1 MAVFNR
7 VYSPL
12 GTQISMLVAEGSLKQ
27 DYDADNKI
35 YTPDRRIRPTAIQP
49 ICSITDPSGILEN
62 GTVNLYITD
71 IKWYEN
77 EISEANLISPT
88 NSKYKI
94 DSTSNTNNRGRIIV
108 YKNVNFDAPV
118 TLIFTATF
126 ADMVNGK
133 LRRKAYFVGTSVL
146 ASNVA
151 ASSPAVLKTDYPR
164 GRCFN
169 PIKELTYLKLSADLV
184 AGETSIPSAY
194 WWYKKNGSAESLIT
208 DYVGHNS
215 RELEVPTASI
225 GKEQHYVCK
234 VQDCRQNLTDVR
246 NEYLQ
251 EELDKISDYPRNL
264 LAKQYFLDLNDEIK
278 PGVVTEGEDA
288 DGKYI
293 CVPNPFALRTYV
305 GGNEQRDL
313 FSGKMSFKENTAY
326 VLRVVGKYVSETES
340 QWGFAFII
348 AYTDGTFSSALRFD
362 YMANKKIEAVHKSTP
377 NKTIS
382 HISCTYGFDIPSY
395 IYGIQITEEYNYN
408 LLEGDT
414 EEVTINIEDDGTNSD
429 NYKIAA
435 RNISKSLNTGNK
447 VTVSIGDVVNLKGE
461 STEYT
466 VLILQKQESGNQ
478 SVSSILSASKKTSIL
493 TIHSSFNSAYPYMLY
508 LYAGKSG
515 ATAGNAVQYKNV
527 QLLEGE
533 YAWNVL
539 GEDIEELVVGEGAD
553 HQGKYKYIQ
562 FNNEL
567 TIGGKYTLDIGDIV
581 NLKGEATEY
590 TVFIQQNNG
599 DVSTIVSD
607 VLKVT
612 DTKRV
617 TFTINDKYVKNQN
630 VTTSL
635 LLFAGVS
642 GATSG
647 NIVQFKNIRLLQGG
661 TVLPSVPAYTPH
673 FIPSAPDIEV
683 ESERITLP
691 EGYRPDVQGKTIN
704 HEFTLVTRLPPYRT
718 SVITPYGNDSGVISI
733 PSDVKL
739 FPAWIQVDVAGIGT
753 LDNPEKYFSADW
765 GNGLK
770 GMNVLLDADDIG
782 LGVQEVEPDVVE
794 GMEHVKYAVSGCSLP
809 SANMNKLEE
818 FVEGSRIVVEV
829 PPNTPTKS
837 AVDIY
842 VIKNN
847 IGCRVSYL
855 GTGFADLYIY
865 AYGFRKKAN
874 IKNLQKTIQC
884 FEFEIGST
892 LNGCKLKINGIS
904 YTGSFTEYEAG
915 EISNVAV
922 QNSAFTSLIEI
933 YSPENALL
941 HKWDFEGSTDD
952 ERLSDKAETENK
964 VNFSKSEGF
973 EFIPV

>member
-49 ICSITDPSGILEN
+49 VCSITDPSGILEN

-169 PIKELTYLKLSADLV
+169 PIKGLTYLKLSADLV

-264 LAKQYFLDLNDEIK
+264 LAKQYFLDLNDEVQ

-293 CVPNPFALRTYV
+293 CVPNPVTLRAYV
-305 GGNEQRDL
+305 GGDEQRDL

-326 VLRVVGKYVSETES
+326 VLRVVGKYASEIDS
-340 QWGFAFII
+340 QWGFSLRIV
-348 AYTDGTFSSALRFD
+348 YTDGTFSSPLRFD
-362 YMANKKIEAVHKSTP
+362 YKANKKTEAIYISDSG
-377 NKTIS
+377 KTIS

-414 EEVTINIEDDGTNSD
+414 EEVTIDGGTSNSKAELILISKNLKVGGKYTVSADDIDSTSNSD
-429 NYKIAA
+429 RAILFQAG
-435 RNISKSLNTGNK
+435 NING
-447 VTVSIGDVVNLKGE
+447 
-461 STEYT
+461 
-466 VLILQKQESGNQ
+466 
-478 SVSSILSASKKTSIL
+478 SVSNNIYLSRIRKVSTL
-493 TIHSSFNSAYPYMLY
+493 TVTEKYDVNTPIYLY
-508 LYAGKSG
+508 LYANDAGGS
-515 ATAGNAVQYKNV
+515 AGNSVKYKNV

-539 GEDIEELVVGEGAD
+539 GEDVEALIVGDGDENKT
-553 HQGKYKYIQ
+553 QSSYILID
-562 FNNEL
+562 NIL
-567 TIGGKYTLDIGDIV
+567 SVGGKYTLNIGDITGFQ
-581 NLKGEATEY
+581 NNTEL
-590 TVFIQQNNG
+590 TCSIQQSVGNTG
-599 DVSTIVSD
+599 SIVSN
-607 VLKVT
+607 T
-612 DTKRV
+612 ISINSETKTV
-617 TFTINDKYVKNQN
+617 TFTINDKYLINNSRVTKLVFYSGYTSDIIQLKN
-630 VTTSL
+630 V
-635 LLFAGVS
+635 
-642 GATSG
+642 
-647 NIVQFKNIRLLQGG
+647 RLLYGE
-661 TVLPSVPAYTPH
+661 TVLPSMPSYTPH

-683 ESERITLP
+683 ASEAIQLP

-718 SVITPYGNDSGVISI
+718 SVVTPYGNDSGVISI

-739 FPAWIQVDVAGIGT
+739 FPAGIQVDVAGIGT
-753 LDNPEKYFSADW
+753 LDNPERYFSADW

-794 GMEHVKYAVSGCSLP
+794 GMEHVKYGLAGYFAAPTS
-809 SANMNKLEE
+809 NLEKIE
-818 FVEGSRIVVEV
+818 TGTRLVVECDLSHTTASR
-829 PPNTPTKS
+829 PIS
-837 AVDIY
+837 IR
-842 VIKNN
+842 KNK
-847 IGCRVSYL
+847 
-855 GTGFADLYIY
+855 
-865 AYGFRKKAN
+865 YGFYITIDANKKVLIYIVFNDLSYRAN
-874 IKNLQKTIQC
+874 GL
-884 FEFEIGST
+884 FEPSNPMLIDIRMGDTSDESSVI
-892 LNGCKLKINGIS
+892 INGITYKFNS
-904 YTGSFTEYEAG
+904 VGLNLGFT
-915 EISNVAV
+915 SDD
-922 QNSAFTSLIEI
+922 AFYIYRELRTSLIEI
-933 YSPENALL
+933 YKDDTLL
-941 HKWDFEGSTDD
+941 HKWDFEGSTSA

-964 VNFSKSEGF
+964 ISIVMGDGS

>member
-49 ICSITDPSGILEN
+49 VCSITDPSGILEN

-169 PIKELTYLKLSADLV
+169 PIKGLTYLKLSADLV

-293 CVPNPFALRTYV
+293 CVPNPATLRTYV
-305 GGNEQRDL
+305 GGDEQRDL
-313 FSGKMSFKENTAY
+313 FSGKMSFKENTVY
-326 VLRVVGKYVSETES
+326 VLRVVGKYASEIDS
-340 QWGFAFII
+340 QWGFSLRIV
-348 AYTDGTFSSALRFD
+348 YTDGTFSSPLRFD
-362 YMANKKIEAVHKSTP
+362 YKDNKKTEAVHKSTP
-377 NKTIS
+377 GKTIS

-414 EEVTINIEDDGTNSD
+414 EEVTVVGGDDTTKSES
-429 NYKIAA
+429 
-435 RNISKSLNTGNK
+435 RLISKVLTVGTKYTLKCDDIDSTSESNTVLLIQLSPSTIVSDIYNLNKANK
-447 VTVSIGDVVNLKGE
+447 VARFN
-461 STEYT
+461 
-466 VLILQKQESGNQ
+466 
-478 SVSSILSASKKTSIL
+478 ILSKYNRDSPT
-493 TIHSSFNSAYPYMLY
+493 YLY
-508 LYAGKSG
+508 LYANSEGNS
-515 ATAGNAVQYKNV
+515 AGHTTTYKNV
-527 QLLEGE
+527 QLIEGE

-539 GEDIEELVVGEGAD
+539 GEDVEEVTIVGESINS
-553 HQGKYKYIQ
+553 YKSIEIKEPIQ
-562 FNNEL
+562 A
-567 TIGGKYTLDIGDIV
+567 GGKYTLDIGEIIKV
-581 NLKGEATEY
+581 EGSTEEY
-590 TVFIQQNNG
+590 TVQMYQFGAVNSSIATPSGVITQNQKSITFTVN
-599 DVSTIVSD
+599 SKYNPE
-607 VLKVT
+607 LKVHL
-612 DTKRV
+612 V
-617 TFTINDKYVKNQN
+617 LY
-630 VTTSL
+630 
-635 LLFAGVS
+635 AGVLNN
-642 GATSG
+642 TSG
-647 NIVQFKNIRLLQGG
+647 NTVQYKNIRLLQGE
-661 TVLPSVPAYTPH
+661 TVLPSMPSYTPH

-683 ESERITLP
+683 ESESIQLP

-718 SVITPYGNDSGVISI
+718 SVVTPYGNDSGVISI

-739 FPAWIQVDVAGIGT
+739 FPAWIQVDVAGIDT

-794 GMEHVKYAVSGCSLP
+794 GMEHVKYGLAGYF
-809 SANMNKLEE
+809 SAPTSNLEKIE
-818 FVEGSRIVVEV
+818 TGTRLVVECDLSHTTASR
-829 PPNTPTKS
+829 PIS
-837 AVDIY
+837 IR
-842 VIKNN
+842 KNK
-847 IGCRVSYL
+847 
-855 GTGFADLYIY
+855 
-865 AYGFRKKAN
+865 YGFYITIDANKKVLIYIVFNDLSYRAN
-874 IKNLQKTIQC
+874 GL
-884 FEFEIGST
+884 FEPSNPMLIDIRMGDTSDESSVI
-892 LNGCKLKINGIS
+892 INGITYKFNS
-904 YTGSFTEYEAG
+904 VGLNLGFT
-915 EISNVAV
+915 SDD
-922 QNSAFTSLIEI
+922 AFYIYRELRTSLIEI
-933 YSPENALL
+933 YKDDTLL
-941 HKWDFEGSTDD
+941 HKWDFEGSTSA

-964 VNFSKSEGF
+964 ISIVMGDGS

>member
-49 ICSITDPSGILEN
+49 VCSITDPSGILEN

-169 PIKELTYLKLSADLV
+169 PIKGLTYLKLSADLV

-251 EELDKISDYPRNL
+251 EELDKIADYPRNM
-264 LAKQYFLDLNDEIK
+264 LAKQYFLDLNNEVQ

-293 CVPNPFALRTYV
+293 CVPNPATLRTYV
-305 GGNEQRDL
+305 GADKFGDL
-313 FSGKMSFKENTAY
+313 FSGKISFKENTVY
-326 VLRVVGKYVSETES
+326 VVRIKGKSIMTGEGNAT
-340 QWGFAFII
+340 GFMLTIV
-348 AYTDGTFSSALRFD
+348 YTDGSRKTYNSSGKDAISEIVFSTESG
-362 YMANKKIEAVHKSTP
+362 
-377 NKTIS
+377 KTVS
-382 HISCTYGFDIPSY
+382 HISCTYGNNYPTY
-395 IYGIQITEEYNYN
+395 IYDIQITEEYNYN
-408 LLEGDT
+408 LLEGNT
-414 EEVTINIEDDGTNSD
+414 EEVVVTASTGNSNSYKKIKISKALSVGKKITVKVDGMENLAGEATEYSVNLMQGTEIITTSEKLKSSYKTHVFTINDKYDPN
-429 NYKIAA
+429 
-435 RNISKSLNTGNK
+435 
-447 VTVSIGDVVNLKGE
+447 GE
-461 STEYT
+461 PAY
-466 VLILQKQESGNQ
+466 LI
-478 SVSSILSASKKTSIL
+478 
-493 TIHSSFNSAYPYMLY
+493 
-508 LYAGKSG
+508 LYAGKTLE
-515 ATAGNAVQYKNV
+515 TAGNSVKYSNV

-539 GEDIEELVVGEGAD
+539 GEDVEALIVGDGDENKT
-553 HQGKYKYIQ
+553 QSSYILID
-562 FNNEL
+562 NIL
-567 TIGGKYTLDIGDIV
+567 SVGGKYTLNIGDITGFQ
-581 NLKGEATEY
+581 NNTEL
-590 TVFIQQNNG
+590 TCSIQQSVGNTG
-599 DVSTIVSD
+599 SIVSN
-607 VLKVT
+607 T
-612 DTKRV
+612 ISINSETKTV
-617 TFTINDKYVKNQN
+617 TFTINDKYLIDNSRVTKLVFYSGYTSDIIQLKN
-630 VTTSL
+630 V
-635 LLFAGVS
+635 
-642 GATSG
+642 
-647 NIVQFKNIRLLQGG
+647 RLMYGE
-661 TVLPSVPAYTPH
+661 TVLPSMPSYTPH

-683 ESERITLP
+683 ASEAIQLP

-718 SVITPYGNDSGVISI
+718 SVVTPYGNDSGVISI

-739 FPAWIQVDVAGIGT
+739 FPAGIQVDVAGIGT
-753 LDNPEKYFSADW
+753 LDNPERYFSADW

-794 GMEHVKYAVSGCSLP
+794 GMEHVKYGLAGYFAAPTS
-809 SANMNKLEE
+809 NLEKIE
-818 FVEGSRIVVEV
+818 TGTRLVVECDLSHTTASR
-829 PPNTPTKS
+829 PIS
-837 AVDIY
+837 IR
-842 VIKNN
+842 KNK
-847 IGCRVSYL
+847 
-855 GTGFADLYIY
+855 
-865 AYGFRKKAN
+865 YGFYITIDANKKVLIYIVFNDLSYRAN
-874 IKNLQKTIQC
+874 GL
-884 FEFEIGST
+884 FEPSNPMLIDIRMGDTSDESSVI
-892 LNGCKLKINGIS
+892 INGITYKFNS
-904 YTGSFTEYEAG
+904 VGLNLGFT
-915 EISNVAV
+915 SDD
-922 QNSAFTSLIEI
+922 AFYIYRELRTSLIEI
-933 YSPENALL
+933 YKDDTLL
-941 HKWDFEGSTDD
+941 HKWDFEGSTSA

-964 VNFSKSEGF
+964 ISIVMGDGS

>member
-1 MAVFNR
+1 MVAFNK

-12 GTQISMLVAEGSLKQ
+12 LTQLSLSVKEGALIQ
-27 DYDADNKI
+27 DYDVDNKI
-35 YTPDRRIRPTAIQP
+35 YTPDRRIRPTMIQP
-49 ICSITDPSGILEN
+49 QCSVVDREGVIESGI
-62 GTVNLYITD
+62 VNRYITD
-71 IKWYEN
+71 VKWYEN
-77 EISEANLISPT
+77 RIDDDHLIQ
-88 NSKYKI
+88 
-94 DSTSNTNNRGRIIV
+94 STSTQYKVDISSNTDSRGHIIV
-108 YKNVNFDAPV
+108 YKNVPFDAPV

-126 ADMVNGK
+126 VDLVGNK
-133 LRRKAYFVGTSVL
+133 IRRKAYFMESITL
-146 ASNVA
+146 ATDSYS
-151 ASSPAVLKTDYPR
+151 SSPLVLKPSMPR
-164 GRCFN
+164 GNKYN
-169 PIKELTYLKLSADLV
+169 PLTNLKYMTLAADLCSGNTV
-184 AGETSIPSAY
+184 IPAAY
-194 WWYKKNGSAESLIT
+194 WWYRKRNGQETLVT
-208 DYVGHNS
+208 DYAGHNL
-215 RELEVPTASI
+215 RELQVPATELEK
-225 GKEQHYVCK
+225 GKLNQYVCK

-377 NKTIS
+377 GKTIS

-414 EEVTINIEDDGTNSD
+414 EEVTVNASDSNTNYASIPIA
-429 NYKIAA
+429 KIS
-435 RNISKSLNTGNK
+435 SKK
-447 VTVSIGDVVNLKGE
+447 VTISIDDVVNITGDA
-461 STEYT
+461 TEY
-466 VLILQKQESGNQ
+466 
-478 SVSSILSASKKTSIL
+478 SVSMYNYGTVNSIVANFIVLSKSKKTGVLNL
-493 TIHSSFNSAYPYMLY
+493 TDKYDASQPAIIM

-515 ATAGNAVQYKNV
+515 ATAGNSVKYSNV

-539 GEDIEELVVGEGAD
+539 GEDVEALIVGDGDENKA
-553 HQGKYKYIQ
+553 QSSYILID
-562 FNNEL
+562 NIL
-567 TIGGKYTLDIGDIV
+567 SVGGKYTLNIGDITGFQ
-581 NLKGEATEY
+581 NNTEL
-590 TVFIQQNNG
+590 TCSIQQSVGNTG
-599 DVSTIVSD
+599 SIVSN
-607 VLKVT
+607 T
-612 DTKRV
+612 ISINSETKTV
-617 TFTINDKYVKNQN
+617 TFTINDKYLIDNSRVTKLVFYSGYTSDIIQLKN
-630 VTTSL
+630 V
-635 LLFAGVS
+635 
-642 GATSG
+642 
-647 NIVQFKNIRLLQGG
+647 RLLYGE

-683 ESERITLP
+683 ESESIQLP

-794 GMEHVKYAVSGCSLP
+794 GMEHVKYAVSGCSLS

-818 FVEGSRIVVEV
+818 FVEGSRIVVEI
-829 PPNTPTKS
+829 PPYIPKTT
-837 AVDIY
+837 
-842 VIKNN
+842 
-847 IGCRVSYL
+847 SYL
-855 GTGFADLYIY
+855 TIKRNGIGFMIAYKSDGNVSLFLYGDGI
-865 AYGFRKKAN
+865 RKS
-874 IKNLQKTIQC
+874 TIIHGIQNVIQRY
-884 FEFEIGST
+884 ELRIGAS
-892 LNGCKLKINGIS
+892 LDEYQLFINGKL
-904 YTGSFTEYEAG
+904 YTDVFNPAGDGDGNSFD
-915 EISNVAV
+915 IDI
-922 QNSAFTSLIEI
+922 NSRASLIEC
-933 YSPENALL
+933 YSPDNALL

-952 ERLSDKAETENK
+952 EKLSDKADAENK
-964 VNFSKSEGF
+964 VNFSKSDGF

>member
-49 ICSITDPSGILEN
+49 VCSITDPSGILEN

-169 PIKELTYLKLSADLV
+169 PIKGLTYLKLSADLV

-264 LAKQYFLDLNDEIK
+264 LAKQYFLDLNDEVQ

-293 CVPNPFALRTYV
+293 CVPNPAKLRTYV

-348 AYTDGTFSSALRFD
+348 VYTDGSIMSALRFD
-362 YMANKKIEAVHKSTP
+362 YMANKKTEAIYISDSG
-377 NKTIS
+377 KTIS

-414 EEVTINIEDDGTNSD
+414 EEVTIDGGTSNSKAELILISKNLKVGGKYTVSADDIDSTSNSD
-429 NYKIAA
+429 RAILFQVG
-435 RNISKSLNTGNK
+435 NING
-447 VTVSIGDVVNLKGE
+447 
-461 STEYT
+461 
-466 VLILQKQESGNQ
+466 
-478 SVSSILSASKKTSIL
+478 SVSNNIYLSRIRKVSTL
-493 TIHSSFNSAYPYMLY
+493 TVTEKYDVNTPIYLY
-508 LYAGKSG
+508 LYANDAGGS
-515 ATAGNAVQYKNV
+515 AGNSVKYKNV

-539 GEDIEELVVGEGAD
+539 GEDVEALIVGDGDENKT
-553 HQGKYKYIQ
+553 QSSYILID
-562 FNNEL
+562 NIL
-567 TIGGKYTLDIGDIV
+567 SVGGKYTLNIGDITGFQ
-581 NLKGEATEY
+581 NNTEL
-590 TVFIQQNNG
+590 TCSIQQSVGNTG
-599 DVSTIVSD
+599 SIVSN
-607 VLKVT
+607 T
-612 DTKRV
+612 ISINSETKTV
-617 TFTINDKYVKNQN
+617 TFTINDKYLINNSRVTKLVFYSGYTSDIIQLKN
-630 VTTSL
+630 V
-635 LLFAGVS
+635 
-642 GATSG
+642 
-647 NIVQFKNIRLLQGG
+647 RLLYGE
-661 TVLPSVPAYTPH
+661 TVLPSMPSYTPH

-683 ESERITLP
+683 ASEAIQLP

-718 SVITPYGNDSGVISI
+718 SVVTPYGNDSGVISI

-739 FPAWIQVDVAGIGT
+739 FPAGIQVDVAGIGT
-753 LDNPEKYFSADW
+753 LDNPERYFSADW

-794 GMEHVKYAVSGCSLP
+794 GMEHVKYGLAGYFAAPTS
-809 SANMNKLEE
+809 NLEKIE
-818 FVEGSRIVVEV
+818 TGTRLVVECDLSHTTASR
-829 PPNTPTKS
+829 PIS
-837 AVDIY
+837 IR
-842 VIKNN
+842 KNK
-847 IGCRVSYL
+847 
-855 GTGFADLYIY
+855 
-865 AYGFRKKAN
+865 YGFYITIDANKKVLIYIVFNDLSYRAN
-874 IKNLQKTIQC
+874 GL
-884 FEFEIGST
+884 FEPSNPMLIDIRMGDTSDESSVI
-892 LNGCKLKINGIS
+892 INGITYKFNS
-904 YTGSFTEYEAG
+904 VGLNLGFT
-915 EISNVAV
+915 SDD
-922 QNSAFTSLIEI
+922 AFYIYRELRTSLIEI
-933 YSPENALL
+933 YKDDTLL
-941 HKWDFEGSTDD
+941 HKWDFEGSTSA

-964 VNFSKSEGF
+964 ISIVMGDGS

>member
-49 ICSITDPSGILEN
+49 VCSITDPSGILEN

-169 PIKELTYLKLSADLV
+169 PIKGLTYLKLSADLV

-234 VQDCRQNLTDVR
+234 AQDCRQNLTDVR

-251 EELDKISDYPRNL
+251 EELDKISDYPRNM
-264 LAKQYFLDLNDEIK
+264 LAKQYFLDLNDEVQ

-293 CVPNPFALRTYV
+293 CVPNPAKLRTYV

-348 AYTDGTFSSALRFD
+348 AYTDGTVSSALRFD

-377 NKTIS
+377 GKTIS

-408 LLEGDT
+408 LLEGNT
-414 EEVTINIEDDGTNSD
+414 EEVTVNIKDNGTSSD
-429 NYKIAA
+429 NYKLAA
-435 RNISKSLNTGNK
+435 RNISKSLNAGNK

-466 VLILQKQESGNQ
+466 VLIYQIKESGNQ
-478 SVSSILSASKKTSIL
+478 NVGSVLSAYKKTSIL
-493 TIHSSFNSAYPYMLY
+493 TIPSSFDSTNPCILY

-515 ATAGNAVQYKNV
+515 ATAGNSVKYSNV

-539 GEDIEELVVGEGAD
+539 GEDVEEVTIVGESINS
-553 HQGKYKYIQ
+553 YKSIEIKDSIQ
-562 FNNEL
+562 A
-567 TIGGKYTLDIGDIV
+567 GGKYTLDIGEIIKV
-581 NLKGEATEY
+581 EGSTEEY
-590 TVFIQQNNG
+590 TVQMYQFGAVNSSIATPSGVITQNQKSITFTVN
-599 DVSTIVSD
+599 SKYNPE
-607 VLKVT
+607 LKVHL
-612 DTKRV
+612 V
-617 TFTINDKYVKNQN
+617 LY
-630 VTTSL
+630 
-635 LLFAGVS
+635 AGVLNN
-642 GATSG
+642 TSG
-647 NIVQFKNIRLLQGG
+647 NTVQYKNIRLLQGE
-661 TVLPSVPAYTPH
+661 TVLPSMPDYTPH
-673 FIPSAPDIEV
+673 FVPSAPDIEV
-683 ESERITLP
+683 ASEAIQLP

-718 SVITPYGNDSGVISI
+718 SVVTPYGNDSGVISI

-739 FPAWIQVDVAGIGT
+739 FPAGIQVDVAGIGT
-753 LDNPEKYFSADW
+753 LDNPERYFSADW

-794 GMEHVKYAVSGCSLP
+794 GMEHVKYGLAGYFAAPTS
-809 SANMNKLEE
+809 NLEKIE
-818 FVEGSRIVVEV
+818 TGTRLVVECDLSHTTASR
-829 PPNTPTKS
+829 PIS
-837 AVDIY
+837 IR
-842 VIKNN
+842 KNK
-847 IGCRVSYL
+847 
-855 GTGFADLYIY
+855 
-865 AYGFRKKAN
+865 YGFYITIDANKKVLIYIVFSDLSYRAN
-874 IKNLQKTIQC
+874 GL
-884 FEFEIGST
+884 FEPSNPMLIDIRMGDTSDESSVI
-892 LNGCKLKINGIS
+892 INGITYKFNS
-904 YTGSFTEYEAG
+904 VGLNLGFT
-915 EISNVAV
+915 SDD
-922 QNSAFTSLIEI
+922 AFYIYRELRTSLIEI
-933 YSPENALL
+933 YKDDTLL
-941 HKWDFEGSTDD
+941 HKWDFEGDTDD

-964 VNFSKSEGF
+964 ISIVMGDGS

>member
-49 ICSITDPSGILEN
+49 VCSITDPSGILEN

-77 EISEANLISPT
+77 EISEANLISST

-169 PIKELTYLKLSADLV
+169 PIKGLTYLKLSADLV

-246 NEYLQ
+246 NEYLN
-251 EELDKISDYPRNL
+251 EELDKISEYPRNL
-264 LAKQYFLDLNDEIK
+264 LAKQYFLDLNDEVQ

-293 CVPNPFALRTYV
+293 CVPNPAKFRTYV

-348 AYTDGTFSSALRFD
+348 AYTDGTVSSALRFD
-362 YMANKKIEAVHKSTP
+362 YMAKKKIEAVHKSTP
-377 NKTIS
+377 GKTIS

-395 IYGIQITEEYNYN
+395 IYDIQVTEEYNYN

-414 EEVTINIEDDGTNSD
+414 EEVTVNASDSNTNYASMPIVPKISSKKATISIDD
-429 NYKIAA
+429 I
-435 RNISKSLNTGNK
+435 I
-447 VTVSIGDVVNLKGE
+447 NLKGDA
-461 STEYT
+461 TEY
-466 VLILQKQESGNQ
+466 
-478 SVSSILSASKKTSIL
+478 SVSMYNYGTVNSIVSNFIVLSKSIKTGVLNLTDKYDASQPAI
-493 TIHSSFNSAYPYMLY
+493 IM
-508 LYAGKSG
+508 LYAGRSG
-515 ATAGNAVQYKNV
+515 STAGNSVKYSNV

-539 GEDIEELVVGEGAD
+539 GEDVEEVTIVGESINS
-553 HQGKYKYIQ
+553 YKSIEIKEPIQ
-562 FNNEL
+562 A
-567 TIGGKYTLDIGDIV
+567 GGKYTLDIGEIIKV
-581 NLKGEATEY
+581 EGSTEEY
-590 TVFIQQNNG
+590 TVQMYQFGAVNSSIATPSGVITQNQKSITFTVN
-599 DVSTIVSD
+599 SKYNPE
-607 VLKVT
+607 LKVHL
-612 DTKRV
+612 V
-617 TFTINDKYVKNQN
+617 LY
-630 VTTSL
+630 
-635 LLFAGVS
+635 AGVLNN
-642 GATSG
+642 TSG
-647 NIVQFKNIRLLQGG
+647 NTVQYKNIRLLAGE
-661 TVLPSVPAYTPH
+661 TVLPSMPSYTPH

-683 ESERITLP
+683 ASEAIQLP
-691 EGYRPDVQGKTIN
+691 EGYRPDVQVKTIN

-718 SVITPYGNDSGVISI
+718 SVVTPYGNDSGVISI

-739 FPAWIQVDVAGIGT
+739 FPAGIQVDVAGIGT
-753 LDNPEKYFSADW
+753 LDNPERYFSADW

-794 GMEHVKYAVSGCSLP
+794 GMEHVRYGLAGYS
-809 SANMNKLEE
+809 SAPIDNLEE
-818 FVEGSRIVVEV
+818 IKAGMRFVFEDAACIVTSNRRYSIRLNGYGVYSTLAASGNLKYGIIFGGVIYYVDKTFSGSYPHRVEFTIGDSLETSIVV
-829 PPNTPTKS
+829 
-837 AVDIY
+837 
-842 VIKNN
+842 
-847 IGCRVSYL
+847 
-855 GTGFADLYIY
+855 
-865 AYGFRKKAN
+865 
-874 IKNLQKTIQC
+874 
-884 FEFEIGST
+884 
-892 LNGCKLKINGIS
+892 INGIE
-904 YTGSFTEYEAG
+904 YTPAV
-915 EISNVAV
+915 NVG
-922 QNSAFTSLIEI
+922 NSENNQFYVESERIVSLIEI
-933 YSPENALL
+933 YQDDTLI
-941 HKWDFEGSTDD
+941 HKWDFEGSTSA

-964 VNFSKSEGF
+964 ISMVMGNGS

>member
-1 MAVFNR
+1 MVAFNK

-12 GTQISMLVAEGSLKQ
+12 LTQLSLSVKEGALIQ
-27 DYDADNKI
+27 DYDVDNKI
-35 YTPDRRIRPTAIQP
+35 YTPDRRIRPTMIQP
-49 ICSITDPSGILEN
+49 QCSVVDREGVIESGI
-62 GTVNLYITD
+62 VNRYITD
-71 IKWYEN
+71 VKWYEN
-77 EISEANLISPT
+77 RIDDDHLIQ
-88 NSKYKI
+88 
-94 DSTSNTNNRGRIIV
+94 STSTQYKVDISSNTDSRGHIIV
-108 YKNVNFDAPV
+108 YKNVPFDAPV

-126 ADMVNGK
+126 VDLVGNK
-133 LRRKAYFVGTSVL
+133 IRRKAYFMESITL
-146 ASNVA
+146 ATDSYS
-151 ASSPAVLKTDYPR
+151 SSPLVLKPSMPR
-164 GRCFN
+164 GNKYN
-169 PIKELTYLKLSADLV
+169 PLTNLKYMTLAADLCSGNTV
-184 AGETSIPSAY
+184 IPAAY
-194 WWYKKNGSAESLIT
+194 WWYRKRNGQETLVT
-208 DYVGHNS
+208 DYAGHNL
-215 RELEVPTASI
+215 RELQVPATELEK
-225 GKEQHYVCK
+225 GKLNQYVCK

-377 NKTIS
+377 GKTIS

-414 EEVTINIEDDGTNSD
+414 EEVTVNASDSNTNYASIPIA
-429 NYKIAA
+429 KIS
-435 RNISKSLNTGNK
+435 SKK
-447 VTVSIGDVVNLKGE
+447 VTISIDDVVNITGDA
-461 STEYT
+461 TEY
-466 VLILQKQESGNQ
+466 
-478 SVSSILSASKKTSIL
+478 SVSMYNYGTVNSIVANFIVLSKSKKTGVLNL
-493 TIHSSFNSAYPYMLY
+493 TDKYDASQPAIIM

-515 ATAGNAVQYKNV
+515 ATAGNSVKYSNV

-539 GEDIEELVVGEGAD
+539 GEDVEALIVGDGDENKA
-553 HQGKYKYIQ
+553 QSSYILID
-562 FNNEL
+562 NIL
-567 TIGGKYTLDIGDIV
+567 SVGGKYTLNIGDITGFQ
-581 NLKGEATEY
+581 NNTEL
-590 TVFIQQNNG
+590 TCSIQQSVGNTG
-599 DVSTIVSD
+599 SIVSN
-607 VLKVT
+607 T
-612 DTKRV
+612 ISINSETKTV
-617 TFTINDKYVKNQN
+617 TFTINDKYLIDNSRVTKLVFYSGYTSDIIQLKN
-630 VTTSL
+630 V
-635 LLFAGVS
+635 
-642 GATSG
+642 
-647 NIVQFKNIRLLQGG
+647 RLLYGE

-683 ESERITLP
+683 ESESIQLP

-794 GMEHVKYAVSGCSLP
+794 GMEHVKYGLAGYFAAPTS
-809 SANMNKLEE
+809 NLEKIE
-818 FVEGSRIVVEV
+818 TGTRLVVECDLSHTTASR
-829 PPNTPTKS
+829 PIS
-837 AVDIY
+837 IR
-842 VIKNN
+842 KNK
-847 IGCRVSYL
+847 
-855 GTGFADLYIY
+855 
-865 AYGFRKKAN
+865 YGFYITIDANKKVLIYIVFNDLSYRAN
-874 IKNLQKTIQC
+874 GL
-884 FEFEIGST
+884 FEPSNPMLIDIRMGDTSDESSVI
-892 LNGCKLKINGIS
+892 INGITYKFNS
-904 YTGSFTEYEAG
+904 VGLNLGFT
-915 EISNVAV
+915 SDD
-922 QNSAFTSLIEI
+922 AFYIYRELRTSLIEI
-933 YSPENALL
+933 YKDDTLL
-941 HKWDFEGSTDD
+941 HKWDFEGDTDD

-964 VNFSKSEGF
+964 ISIVMGDGS

>member
-1 MAVFNR
+1 MVAFNK

-12 GTQISMLVAEGSLKQ
+12 LTQLSLSVKEGALIQ
-27 DYDADNKI
+27 DYDVDNKI
-35 YTPDRRIRPTAIQP
+35 YTPDRRIRPTMIQP
-49 ICSITDPSGILEN
+49 QCSVVDREGVIESGI
-62 GTVNLYITD
+62 VNRYITD
-71 IKWYEN
+71 VKWYEN
-77 EISEANLISPT
+77 RIDDDHLIQ
-88 NSKYKI
+88 
-94 DSTSNTNNRGRIIV
+94 STSTQYKVDISSNTDSRGHIIV
-108 YKNVNFDAPV
+108 YKNVPFDAPV

-126 ADMVNGK
+126 VDLVGNK
-133 LRRKAYFVGTSVL
+133 IRRKAYFMESITL
-146 ASNVA
+146 ATDSYS
-151 ASSPAVLKTDYPR
+151 SSPLVLKPSMPR
-164 GRCFN
+164 GNKYN
-169 PIKELTYLKLSADLV
+169 PLTNLKYMTLAADLCSGNTV
-184 AGETSIPSAY
+184 IPAAY
-194 WWYKKNGSAESLIT
+194 WWYRKRNGQETLVT
-208 DYVGHNS
+208 DYAGHNL
-215 RELEVPTASI
+215 RELQVPATELEK
-225 GKEQHYVCK
+225 GKLNQYVCK

-348 AYTDGTFSSALRFD
+348 EYTDGTFSSALRFD

-377 NKTIS
+377 GKTIS

-414 EEVTINIEDDGTNSD
+414 EEVTVNASDSNTNYASIPIA
-429 NYKIAA
+429 KIS
-435 RNISKSLNTGNK
+435 SKK
-447 VTVSIGDVVNLKGE
+447 VTISIDDVVNITGDA
-461 STEYT
+461 TEY
-466 VLILQKQESGNQ
+466 
-478 SVSSILSASKKTSIL
+478 SVSMYNYGTVNSIVANFIVLSKSKKTGVLNL
-493 TIHSSFNSAYPYMLY
+493 TDKYDASQPAIIM

-515 ATAGNAVQYKNV
+515 ATAGNSVKYSNV

-539 GEDIEELVVGEGAD
+539 GEDVEALIVGDGDENKA
-553 HQGKYKYIQ
+553 QSSYILID
-562 FNNEL
+562 NIL
-567 TIGGKYTLDIGDIV
+567 SVGGKYTLNIGDITGFQ
-581 NLKGEATEY
+581 NNTEL
-590 TVFIQQNNG
+590 TCSIQQSVGNTG
-599 DVSTIVSD
+599 SIVSN
-607 VLKVT
+607 T
-612 DTKRV
+612 ISINSETKTV
-617 TFTINDKYVKNQN
+617 TFTINDKYLIDNSRVTKLVFYSGYTSDIIQLKN
-630 VTTSL
+630 V
-635 LLFAGVS
+635 
-642 GATSG
+642 
-647 NIVQFKNIRLLQGG
+647 RLLYGE

-683 ESERITLP
+683 ESESIQLP

-964 VNFSKSEGF
+964 VNFSKSDGF

>member
-49 ICSITDPSGILEN
+49 VCSITDPSGILEN

-169 PIKELTYLKLSADLV
+169 PIKGLTYLKLSADLV

-264 LAKQYFLDLNDEIK
+264 LAKQYFLDLNDEVQ

-293 CVPNPFALRTYV
+293 CVPNPVTLRAYV
-305 GGNEQRDL
+305 GGDEQRDL

-326 VLRVVGKYVSETES
+326 VLRVVGKYASEIDS
-340 QWGFAFII
+340 QWGFSLRIV
-348 AYTDGTFSSALRFD
+348 YTDGTFSSPLRFD
-362 YMANKKIEAVHKSTP
+362 YKANKKTEAIYISDSG
-377 NKTIS
+377 KTIS

-414 EEVTINIEDDGTNSD
+414 EEVTIDGGTSNSKAELILISKNLKVGGKYTVSADDIDSTSNSD
-429 NYKIAA
+429 RAILFQAG
-435 RNISKSLNTGNK
+435 NING
-447 VTVSIGDVVNLKGE
+447 
-461 STEYT
+461 
-466 VLILQKQESGNQ
+466 
-478 SVSSILSASKKTSIL
+478 SVSNNIYLSRIRKVSTL
-493 TIHSSFNSAYPYMLY
+493 TVTEKYDVNTPIYLY
-508 LYAGKSG
+508 LYANDAGGS
-515 ATAGNAVQYKNV
+515 AGNSVKYKNV

-539 GEDIEELVVGEGAD
+539 GEDVEALIVGDGDENKT
-553 HQGKYKYIQ
+553 QSSYILID
-562 FNNEL
+562 NIL
-567 TIGGKYTLDIGDIV
+567 SVGGKYTLNIGDITGFQ
-581 NLKGEATEY
+581 NNTEL
-590 TVFIQQNNG
+590 TCSIQQSVGNTG
-599 DVSTIVSD
+599 SIVSN
-607 VLKVT
+607 T
-612 DTKRV
+612 ISINSETKTV
-617 TFTINDKYVKNQN
+617 TFTINDKYLINNSRVTKLVFYSGYTSDIIQLKN
-630 VTTSL
+630 V
-635 LLFAGVS
+635 
-642 GATSG
+642 
-647 NIVQFKNIRLLQGG
+647 RLLYGE
-661 TVLPSVPAYTPH
+661 TVLPSMPSYTPH

-683 ESERITLP
+683 ASEAIQLP

-718 SVITPYGNDSGVISI
+718 SVVTPYGNDSGVISI

-739 FPAWIQVDVAGIGT
+739 FPAGIQVDVAGIGT
-753 LDNPEKYFSADW
+753 LDNPERYFSADW

-794 GMEHVKYAVSGCSLP
+794 GMEHVRYGLAGYS
-809 SANMNKLEE
+809 SAPIDNLEE
-818 FVEGSRIVVEV
+818 IKAGMRFVFEDAACIVTSNRRYSIRLNGYGVYSTLAASGNLKYGIIFGGVIYYVDKTFSGSYPHRVEFTIGDSLETSIVV
-829 PPNTPTKS
+829 
-837 AVDIY
+837 
-842 VIKNN
+842 
-847 IGCRVSYL
+847 
-855 GTGFADLYIY
+855 
-865 AYGFRKKAN
+865 
-874 IKNLQKTIQC
+874 
-884 FEFEIGST
+884 
-892 LNGCKLKINGIS
+892 INGIE
-904 YTGSFTEYEAG
+904 YTPAV
-915 EISNVAV
+915 NVG
-922 QNSAFTSLIEI
+922 NSENNQFYVESERIVSLIEI
-933 YSPENALL
+933 YQDDTLI
-941 HKWDFEGSTDD
+941 HKWDFEGSTSA

-964 VNFSKSEGF
+964 ISIVMGDGS

>member
-49 ICSITDPSGILEN
+49 VCSITDPSGILES

-77 EISEANLISPT
+77 EISETNLISPT

-133 LRRKAYFVGTSVL
+133 LRRKAYFVGTLVL

-169 PIKELTYLKLSADLV
+169 PIKGLEYLKLSADLV
-184 AGETSIPSAY
+184 VGETSIPSAY

-208 DYVGHNS
+208 DYVGHNL

-246 NEYLQ
+246 NEYLS
-251 EELDKISDYPRNL
+251 EELDKISGYPRNL
-264 LAKQYFLDLNDEIK
+264 LAKQYFLDLNEEIQQ
-278 PGVVTEGEDA
+278 GAVTDGEDV

-293 CVPNPFALRTYV
+293 CIPDPAPVY
-305 GGNEQRDL
+305 GYIGSGKYGDL
-313 FSGKMSFKENTAY
+313 FSGKISFKENTVY
-326 VLRVVGKYVSETES
+326 VIRVSGKYKDKIGLVLCMV
-340 QWGFAFII
+340 
-348 AYTDGTFSSALRFD
+348 YTDGSKSNHFKIGD
-362 YMANKKIEAVHKSTP
+362 ANKKTEYVIKSDIG
-377 NKTIS
+377 KTIS
-382 HISCTYGFDIPSY
+382 HISCSYQAVAISY
-395 IYGIQITEEYNYN
+395 IYDIQITEEYNYN

-414 EEVTINIEDDGTNSD
+414 EEVTINIKDIGNQSD
-429 NYKIAA
+429 NYKLAA
-435 RNISKSLNTGNK
+435 RKISKSLSAGKKLTI
-447 VTVSIGDVVNLKGE
+447 SIGDVVNLKGE
-461 STEYT
+461 ATEYT
-466 VLILQKQESGNQ
+466 YLIYQMQESGNQ
-478 SVSSILSASKKTSIL
+478 IAGSVLSASIKTSVL
-493 TIHSSFNSAYPYMLY
+493 TIPSSFNSADPCILY

-515 ATAGNAVQYKNV
+515 VTAGNAVQFSNV
-527 QLLEGE
+527 QLIEGE
-533 YAWNVL
+533 YAWNIL
-539 GEDIEELVVGEGAD
+539 GKDVEEVTVEAGENSSARAEIVIPERLSVGA
-553 HQGKYKYIQ
+553 
-562 FNNEL
+562 
-567 TIGGKYTLDIGDIV
+567 KYTVDVGDII
-581 NLKGEATEY
+581 NLSGEAKEY
-590 TVFIQQNNG
+590 LVGIYQKPTV
-599 DVSTIVSD
+599 SSYIVSD
-607 VLKVT
+607 LLKISRDKKSVT
-612 DTKRV
+612 LTV
-617 TFTINDKYVKNQN
+617 SDKYSVDTGAK
-630 VTTSL
+630 L
-635 LLFAGVS
+635 YLFAGQS
-642 GATSG
+642 GSTTG
-647 NIVQFKNIRLLQGG
+647 NTVQFKNIRLLQGE

-683 ESERITLP
+683 KSELIQLP

-718 SVITPYGNDSGVISI
+718 SVVTPYGNDSGVISI

-739 FPAWIQVDVAGIGT
+739 FPAGIQVDVAGIGT

-794 GMEHVKYAVSGCSLP
+794 GMEHVKYGLAGYF
-809 SANMNKLEE
+809 SALTSNLEE
-818 FVEGSRIVVEV
+818 IETGTRLVVECDLSHTTASRPISIRKNKYGFYITIDANKKV
-829 PPNTPTKS
+829 LIYIVFNDLSYRVNGLFEPSNPMLIDIRMGDTFAESS
-837 AVDIY
+837 AV
-842 VIKNN
+842 
-847 IGCRVSYL
+847 
-855 GTGFADLYIY
+855 
-865 AYGFRKKAN
+865 
-874 IKNLQKTIQC
+874 
-884 FEFEIGST
+884 
-892 LNGCKLKINGIS
+892 INGIT
-904 YTGSFTEYEAG
+904 YKFNGTGLSLGFT
-915 EISNVAV
+915 SDD
-922 QNSAFTSLIEI
+922 AFYIYRELRTSLIEI
-933 YSPENALL
+933 YKDDALL
-941 HKWDFEGSTDD
+941 HKWDFEGSTSA

-964 VNFSKSEGF
+964 ISIVMGDGS

>member
-49 ICSITDPSGILEN
+49 VCSITDPSGILEN

-151 ASSPAVLKTDYPR
+151 ASSPVVLKTDYPR

-169 PIKELTYLKLSADLV
+169 PIKGLTYLKLSADLV

-264 LAKQYFLDLNDEIK
+264 LAKRYFLGLNDEVQ

-293 CVPNPFALRTYV
+293 CIPSPSVLYAYV
-305 GGNEQRDL
+305 GKTEQRDL
-313 FSGKMSFKENTAY
+313 FSGKMSFKENTVY
-326 VLRVVGKYVSETES
+326 ILRVVGKHVSETES
-340 QWGFAFII
+340 QWGFAFMI
-348 AYTDGTFSSALRFD
+348 AYTDGTISYAKFGD
-362 YMANKKIEAVHKSTP
+362 NANKKREFVIKSTP

-395 IYGIQITEEYNYN
+395 IYDIQITEEYNYN

-414 EEVTINIEDDGTNSD
+414 EEVTINIEDNGTNSD
-429 NYKIAA
+429 NYKLAA
-435 RNISKSLNTGNK
+435 RNISKSLNAGNK

-466 VLILQKQESGNQ
+466 VLIYQIKESGNQ
-478 SVSSILSASKKTSIL
+478 SIGSVLSASKKTSIL
-493 TIHSSFNSAYPYMLY
+493 TIPSSFNSADPCVLY

-607 VLKVT
+607 VLRVT

-739 FPAWIQVDVAGIGT
+739 FPAWIQVDVAGIGA

-794 GMEHVKYAVSGCSLP
+794 GLDKVRYAASGINLP
-809 SANMNKLEE
+809 FNNIED
-818 FVEGSRIVVEV
+818 FVEGSRIVLEI
-829 PPNTPTKS
+829 PPNTPN
-837 AVDIY
+837 
-842 VIKNN
+842 KN
-847 IGCRVSYL
+847 
-855 GTGFADLYIY
+855 AYIS
-865 AYGFRKKAN
+865 FRKDGFGLLIMYNVNGNVSLFIYGYNKRMSTI
-874 IKNLQKTIQC
+874 IKYVESVILRY
-884 FEFEIGST
+884 ELLIGAT
-892 LNGCKLKINGIS
+892 LEECQLFLNGKL
-904 YTGSFTEYEAG
+904 YTGSFGNIENG
-915 EISNVAV
+915 GG
-922 QNSAFTSLIEI
+922 NSFNIDVNSRVSLVEI